1 MCVCMIICLQSF
13 SQLVGESLLTGTC
26 LPSPADR
33 QQLEHAGH
41 RGALTPH
48 WGRWTDGWMNARMQN
63 GRVGALGSAGEVTV
77 NGGTITVPQWGLP
90 PFFF

>member
-13 SQLVGESLLTGTC
+13 SQLVGESPLTGTR
-26 LPSPADR
+26 LPSPAVR
-33 QQLEHAGH
+33 QQLECTGH

-48 WGRWTDGWMNARMQN
+48 WGRWTYGRMNARMQN
-63 GRVGALGSAGEVTV
+63 GWVRALGSAGEVAV
-77 NGGTITVPQWGLP
+77 NGGTITVAQWGLP